1 WGTEPNTSRPWVIDY
16 NTANKPS
23 AGDVGALPITGGCLN
38 GRFRRNDKSGK
49 KCRPGDTAG

>member
-1 WGTEPNTSRPWVIDY
+1 PNTSRPWVIDY